1 MSKAWLFVLWALL
14 LNGCTSVGSWMDS
27 DSSTAGD
34 GQEMTESPDGPP
46 LLVSVDVEAMP
57 EPTPSEEPLAR
68 YGNPERY
75 EVDGEF
81 YEVKPLPVGF
91 VDTGV
96 ASWYGRK
103 FHGRLT
109 SSGEPFDMFTFTAA
123 HKTMPI
129 PAWVRVTNLQNNR
142 SLVVRVNDRG
152 PFKPD
157 RVLDL
162 SWAAAKR
169 LGFEAEGTASVRYE
183 LLTAPVDE
191 PGLVANPLVTPA
203 QAILQV
209 TAVSD
214 QAQAEAIA
222 ETLRSALSG
231 DAGRV
236 RVEPTGTGLY
246 RVQVVPRA
254 DEAVIES
261 TLQQLSGLG
270 WTPQRL
276 LARTELN

>member
-1 MSKAWLFVLWALL
+1 MRVWIVLVCLGL
-14 LNGCTSVGSWMDS
+14 TGCASVGQWMGRD
-27 DSSTAGD
+27 AGSL
-34 GQEMTESPDGPP
+34 QSEPASAEVPDGPP
-46 LLVSVDVEAMP
+46 LLVSVDVDALP
-57 EPTPSEEPLAR
+57 EPRPADEPLAR

-75 EVDGEF
+75 EVDGVF
-81 YEVKPLPVGF
+81 YQVEPVPEGF
-91 VDTGV
+91 SETGI

-129 PAWVRVTNLQNNR
+129 PAWVRVTNLANNR
-142 SLVVRVNDRG
+142 SLIVRVNDRG

-169 LGFEAEGTASVRYE
+169 LGFEAEGTAEVRYE
-183 LLTAPVDE
+183 VLKVPVNR

-203 QAILQV
+203 QAVLQI
-209 TAVSD
+209 T
-214 QAQAEAIA
+214 
-222 ETLRSALSG
+222 ALSDEG
-231 DAGRV
+231 QARVLANELSGQIGSESVRV

-246 RVQVVPRA
+246 RVQVVPRP
-254 DEAVIES
+254 DEAVIEAVM
-261 TLQQLSGLG
+261 QQLIGLG